1 MARNGSELSGKAVG
15 AIPTPVLG
23 RESSALPLSP
33 SPYWKREKGSP
44 SSKVGFGGFRSAWKS
59 EGRGGTA
66 VGILGRGTEVVKSVN
81 GGVGI

>member
-1 MARNGSELSGKAVG
+1 MSGNAVG

-23 RESSALPLSP
+23 RESSALPLNP
-33 SPYWKREKGSP
+33 SPYWKPEKGFD
-44 SSKVGFGGFRSAWKS
+44 SSKVVLGGFKSVWKA

-66 VGILGRGTEVVKSVN
+66 VGILGRGTEVVKSVS